1 MPYAPQL
8 NMNVSVIKEIQMHV
22 QMHVQSSEETTPGA
36 YGTESQETEYT
47 DHISLICC

>member
-8 NMNVSVIKEIQMHV
+8 NMNVSVIKEI

-47 DHISLICC
+47 DNISLMCC